1 MLPGTG
7 ELVEELMQREGP
19 GAHSGPG
26 KGKDDKHKPPVV
38 FWDWETKK
46 AEQRSPATTRPPES
60 HEHQDVFRQ
69 YVAPSTGCTCGGIA
83 DETNMTDL
91 FHRVGHGEGDG
102 YALCC

>member
-7 ELVEELMQREGP
+7 ELVEQLMQREGP

-60 HEHQDVFRQ
+60 HEHQDVVPPICNRTPWISPRVQ
-69 YVAPSTGCTCGGIA
+69 WWQ
-83 DETNMTDL
+83 ETKEPT
-91 FHRVGHGEGDG
+91 FSPAWGW
-102 YALCC
+102 